1 MLEVLSIMQSMSY
14 KTFIKQVKSRLNNM
28 SKADLD
34 DMIIRWA
41 EKEPSSNRPYFIG
54 KMIIPEPG
62 DLNAAD
68 GETLLG
74 EIDAFA
80 QRVESGKYCVG
91 WGWDDDIYEER
102 DWGDESWA
110 DEVDDFFLEA
120 RELLLGGDYQ
130 QAKEAYKRLFETLEM
145 GEDPGH
151 LPGDPD
157 ISCMLKVD
165 LSEQLALYLRA
176 IYLDAPPSQR
186 PVRLFETMNKYG
198 PLFGNISLADIN
210 EALHSELPGFDSFLE
225 SWIQLL
231 ESRSTILPNPL
242 LREAIFLKGG
252 IPAVS
257 ELARQQADKYPR
269 AFLDWIQ
276 ALEEEGKTDSI
287 IDVAREGLK
296 TIPKDYSIRAEVAEV
311 ISGLGEKLNDSDL
324 MLEGYQE
331 SFYSNP
337 SSKYL
342 LDLYCTAIDCNCF
355 ETVRDQVEQRAWEL
369 YKQDR
374 GLVPSYYHSD
384 LSRSHLPESLLY
396 RVLILGGRYVELFE
410 LCKRKGSL
418 GWSGGNNP
426 KPYFVTYI
434 MVLLSNNGKYKKVI
448 SNEWDT
454 LLAGSAYG
462 IDSNLTDKYNRI
474 IAFTSNN
481 IELTEE
487 QKAFYLQ
494 WCCKEIGKRVDAIIS
509 NQYRKSYYKAAD
521 LLVAMAETMANMG
534 EGQKGVDLIEKYR
547 RKYPRHSAFKG
558 ELNRSMKESGLFG

>member
-1 MLEVLSIMQSMSY
+1 MQPLSY
-14 KTFIKQVKSRLNNM
+14 KEFIKQVKNRLSKM

-34 DMIIRWA
+34 DMILNWA
-41 EKEPSSNRPYFIG
+41 EKELPSNRPNFIG

-62 DLNAAD
+62 DLNTAD
-68 GETLLG
+68 GEALLS
-74 EIDAFA
+74 EIDAFSH
-80 QRVESGKYCVG
+80 RVENGDYCIG
-91 WGWDDDIYEER
+91 WGWDNDIYEER

-110 DEVDDFFLEA
+110 DEADDFFLEA
-120 RELLLGGDYQ
+120 RELLLVGDYQ
-130 QAKEAYKRLFETLEM
+130 LAKEAYRRLLETLEM
-145 GEDPGH
+145 GYEPGH

-157 ISCMLKVD
+157 ITRMLKVD
-165 LSEQLALYLRA
+165 LPEQLALYLRA
-176 IYLDAPPSQR
+176 IYMDSPPSQR
-186 PVRLFETMNKYG
+186 PAMLFETINKYR
-198 PLFGNISLADIN
+198 PLFGNIGLADIN

-225 SWIQLL
+225 SWILLL
-231 ESRSTILPNPL
+231 ENQSTILPNHI
-242 LREAIFLKGG
+242 LREALFLKGG
-252 IPAVS
+252 IPAIS

-276 ALEEEGKTDSI
+276 ALEDEGKTDAI

-311 ISGLGEKLNDSDL
+311 ISSLGERLNDRDL

-342 LDLYCTAIDCNCF
+342 TDLYSTAIDCKCF

-369 YKQDR
+369 DKQNK
-374 GLVPSYYHSD
+374 GLVISYYHSD
-384 LSRSHLPESLLY
+384 LNRSHLTEGLLY
-396 RVLILGGRYVELFE
+396 RILILGGRYVKMFE

-426 KPYFVTYI
+426 KPYFINYT
-434 MVLLSNNGKYKKVI
+434 MVLLSDNGRYTKVLN
-448 SNEWDT
+448 NEWYT
-454 LLAGSAYG
+454 LLTDSTYVV
-462 IDSNLTDKYNRI
+462 DSNLTDKYNKI
-474 IAFTSNN
+474 IAHTIND

-487 QKAFYLQ
+487 QKAIYLQ
-494 WCCKEIGKRVDAIIS
+494 WCSKEIGKRVDAIIG
-509 NQYRKSYYKAAD
+509 NQYRKSYYKAAN

-534 EGQKGVDLIEKYR
+534 EKQKGIDLIEKYR

-558 ELNRSMKESGLFG
+558 DLNHSIKESGLLC